1 MKKQEHVNTI
11 EEAMNWLNAYDY
23 RVWEE
28 ISKRTE
34 RTAYRHDVKYFDLE
48 EEYKYIIIASDH
60 VLELATNNDA
70 DVIQFVN
77 EMIDCFN
84 EMQ

>member
-1 MKKQEHVNTI
+1 MKKQEHVKTI
-11 EEAMNWLNAYDY
+11 EEAMKWLNLYDY
-23 RVWEE
+23 RVWDE

-34 RTAYRHDVKYFDLE
+34 RTAYHHDVKYFDLE
-48 EEYKYIIIASDH
+48 EHEYTIIASDKE
-60 VLELATNNDA
+60 LELVTDSTD

-84 EMQ
+84 EMK